1 MPHIIKKFVNAM
13 ERSGDEK
20 NNTNLIFN
28 KEKISLNR
36 LYKIWL
42 ESEMCGDLR
51 NSKLTPEHFAGKNPH
66 NRMRSFL
73 VFQVCSNSMIELIKS
88 YANRVDGTT
97 KYISTIS
104 ILKRDDRLID
114 IVNSTMVKKCEPIKS
129 PNHRHIDELEEILK
143 IFCEW
148 KSKAVN
154 NNENFLP
161 LTTFEDII
169 WLCVRMIALCRS
181 YSKILEFQQNE

>member
-1 MPHIIKKFVNAM
+1 MPHIIKKFVNAV

-28 KEKISLNR
+28 EEKISLNW

-51 NSKLTPEHFAGKNPH
+51 NLKLTPEHFVGKNPH
-66 NRMRSFL
+66 NRMHSFL
-73 VFQVCSNSMIELIKS
+73 AFQVCSNLVIELIKT
-88 YANRVDGTT
+88 YADKVDGIT
-97 KYISTIS
+97 KYASTIS
-104 ILKRDDRLID
+104 ILKRVDRLID
-114 IVNSTMVKKCEPIKS
+114 IMNSTRVKKCEPISS
-129 PNHRHIDELEEILK
+129 PNHCHIDELEEILN
-143 IFCEW
+143 IFYEW
-148 KSKAVN
+148 KSEAVN

-169 WLCVRMIALCRS
+169 SLYVGMIGL
-181 YSKILEFQQNE
+181 